1 MATGKL
7 PAVSVAP
14 MRRRA
19 RYGFIVISFLSLA
32 WPGAAPAQEP
42 TELTLRDALALAQLI
57 GAWLLPEI
65 ERLVQRQAQ
74 LDHAQVAGEVSRT
87 NAEDA
92 DQLIADLL
100 GQLLQLGVGQSV
112 KCLGRVNGRK
122 NCHRVH
128 ISVVHGPWFVCPCSF
143 DPPSLTTDFGQLTT
157 DKLAIPREDEFS

>member
-65 ERLVQRQAQ
+65 ERLV
-74 LDHAQVAGEVSRT
+74 
-87 NAEDA
+87 
-92 DQLIADLL
+92 
-100 GQLLQLGVGQSV
+100 
-112 KCLGRVNGRK
+112 
-122 NCHRVH
+122 
-128 ISVVHGPWFVCPCSF
+128 
-143 DPPSLTTDFGQLTT
+143 
-157 DKLAIPREDEFS
+157 